1 MLYLTKV
8 LTLFVLPLGWVFLMG
23 ALALILL
30 ARGRRGWAGGLV
42 VGLLTLLWVCAMPWT
57 AYHLSARLEARY
69 PPVAIA
75 QTPVADVAVVLGG
88 AVGPIGEPPGENL
101 TEGSNRVLR
110 AARLFR
116 AGKVRQ
122 VLAVGG
128 NQDWMNAGAPE
139 GELIRDLLVEWGL
152 PREAILTE
160 PTSRNTRENALRAA
174 AIIHDRGW
182 KRVLLV
188 TSATHMRRAV
198 EAFQAVGITVIPSPT
213 DFATREPLVL
223 DLLDFLPDA
232 GALLGVSMA
241 MREILGY
248 WVAGLQR
255 SLSG

>member
-57 AYHLSARLEARY
+57 AYHLTAGLEAWY

-75 QTPVADVAVVLGG
+75 QTPVAEVAVVLGG

-116 AGKVRQ
+116 AGKVHQ
-122 VLAVGG
+122 VHIRTT
-128 NQDWMNAGAPE
+128 
-139 GELIRDLLVEWGL
+139 GEAAWETNVDRTRARIGFDAQLILYCGFR
-152 PREAILTE
+152 
-160 PTSRNTRENALRAA
+160 
-174 AIIHDRGW
+174 DRG
-182 KRVLLV
+182 
-188 TSATHMRRAV
+188 AGYRAIV
-198 EAFQAVGITVIPSPT
+198 ECFS
-213 DFATREPLVL
+213 
-223 DLLDFLPDA
+223 
-232 GALLGVSMA
+232 
-241 MREILGY
+241 
-248 WVAGLQR
+248 
-255 SLSG
+255 SGWPRW